1 MRPIARGLLYVIS
14 GPSGVGKGTLR
25 KALFQKVEGLG
36 YSVSCTTRSPRR
48 GEREGVD
55 YQFIEPGLFQRYIS
69 EGRFLEWAEVHG
81 NFYGTLKDSVENI
94 LSEGRDGVLEIDVQ
108 GALQVKR
115 SMPEAVLIFI
125 LPPTED
131 ELRDRLDRRGTEKGE
146 DLKKRLDEAR
156 NEILMSERYDHLV
169 VNDDIEAALDTL
181 EKIIMSYR
189 KTGNKR
195 KNIFQRGGNQ

>member
-25 KALFQKVEGLG
+25 KALFRKVGGLG

-55 YQFIEPGLFQRYIS
+55 YQFIDPGLFQRFIS
-69 EGRFLEWAEVHG
+69 EERFLEWAEVHG

-94 LSEGRDGVLEIDVQ
+94 LSEGRDAVLEIDVQ